1 MTDYTKLFYTITIII
16 IVINRYYADLLIK
29 YSELNTQPCAISLQY
44 IGVLRGGQGGLA
56 PPPPPKIG

>member
-29 YSELNTQPCAISLQY
+29 YSELNTQPCAISLQC

-56 PPPPPKIG
+56 PPPPKID